1 MDTPDDEL
9 SRYVRMIECH
19 QSAQMCYDSIPL
31 TGLLRADE
39 FYTLRKDNGT
49 TAEVSVQKVLSLI
62 ELFDS
67 EKDKFC
73 KVFLCT
79 VQHDDKRFHAY
90 YPGGNPLFRAYIDA
104 FKKCP
109 GPQIYHYLLKRRFL
123 PKDVGM
129 FIRKTF
135 SVSQQSLCAS
145 AKYNARTRMAYL
157 PGSTG
162 GMDMVDAAMSE
173 GSMIDPFMGLGADRL
188 KQVQS
193 EVYSGPGIGA
203 PDYFDFEDGQ
213 SVTTVKDTSKRFAR
227 KQTGPSDIDVH
238 SVYELDGSVVG
249 IEDGSEDDLGD
260 EDEDMEDVSMDISL
274 LTGDLSKDPAAD
286 PMPALT
292 ATDELRQL
300 HTELG
305 GTEPAPSLPMELGE
319 YTDEV
324 DEEDPGTNLAAQL
337 ELVTTGYAEMIA
349 VLEGLLSEVAELD
362 PENAQRIRD
371 QHKNIPDSLRLQ
383 LKEDTGGSREM
394 MHDYLQTM
402 ITGIA
407 QAEEIDQYVPPEDRL
422 EDMYYA
428 DDHVINDNPV
438 EAADATSTKPQGC
451 DTLLPS
457 STPRTDT
464 AAVTK
469 ETNVDAS
476 RLGAHGE

>member
-1 MDTPDDEL
+1 
-9 SRYVRMIECH
+9 
-19 QSAQMCYDSIPL
+19 
-31 TGLLRADE
+31 
-39 FYTLRKDNGT
+39 
-49 TAEVSVQKVLSLI
+49 
-62 ELFDS
+62 
-67 EKDKFC
+67 
-73 KVFLCT
+73 
-79 VQHDDKRFHAY
+79 
-90 YPGGNPLFRAYIDA
+90 
-104 FKKCP
+104 
-109 GPQIYHYLLKRRFL
+109 
-123 PKDVGM
+123 M

-162 GMDMVDAAMSE
+162 GMDIVDAAMSE

-188 KQVQS
+188 KQVQA

-213 SVTTVKDTSKRFAR
+213 SVTTVKDSSKRFAR

-260 EDEDMEDVSMDISL
+260 EDDDMVDVSMDISL
-274 LTGDLSKDPAAD
+274 LTGDLSKDPTAD

-292 ATDELRQL
+292 ATDELRQI

-305 GTEPAPSLPMELGE
+305 GTEPAPSQPMELGE
-319 YTDEV
+319 YTDDV

-337 ELVTTGYAEMIA
+337 EIVTTGYAEMIA

-383 LKEDTGGSREM
+383 LEEDTGGSREM

-402 ITGIA
+402 ISGIV
-407 QAEEIDQYVPPEDRL
+407 QAEEIEHYVPPEDSL
-422 EDMYYA
+422 EDTDYA
-428 DDHVINDNPV
+428 DDHVIDDNPV

-451 DTLLPS
+451 DTLLSS

-469 ETNVDAS
+469 EANVDAS